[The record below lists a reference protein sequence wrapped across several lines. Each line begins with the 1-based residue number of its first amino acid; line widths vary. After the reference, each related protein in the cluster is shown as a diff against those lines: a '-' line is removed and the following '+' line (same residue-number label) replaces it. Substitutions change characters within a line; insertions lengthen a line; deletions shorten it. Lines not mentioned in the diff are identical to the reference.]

1 MSAYSEIFQQLS
13 GVDEVDWGEAS
24 TDMTGAQIYPIAQRI
39 DYSGIARAMIDSP
52 RVVTYKDEK
61 PRGIPDAWRDASFV
75 IDVELAGHGS
85 ATSGATAATA
95 LGQIAAW
102 AIGAINTPAAGTT
115 CSATGTAVALTSTAS
130 GTFAAGDMFRCGAAN
145 DARGN
150 GQWNNV
156 ASHVLTTLT
165 GKLAFDAAPQN
176 ADVIHSAETIYT
188 VSSAAQTTFASK
200 RFRMLTPNFQAV
212 LHGCWVKAW
221 SLSGLGPGEVPHL
234 MITVGVSWAE
244 PISTTF
250 PDSGSTAAWT
260 YNPAVVAAGSVVLQ
274 AHGTASPRSVVEA
287 RSVTIDVTMGMNLEV
302 GYDAVNGAQIYTGC
316 KRGPDTIKV
325 TAILAAGAPSATP
338 PYYDAWAAT
347 TPYQMMLGLNIGA
360 GTALGIYLRKLIWTA
375 KQPMQINHNG
385 LNAVQC
391 EWLAS
396 TDTAGST
403 EAAKAA
409 FAMGLG

>member
-1 MSAYSEIFQQLS
+1 MSAYSEIFQQLA
-13 GVDEVDWGEAS
+13 GVDEAAWGEAD
-24 TDMTGAQIYPIAQRI
+24 TDMTGAQIYPIAARI
-39 DYSGIARAMIDSP
+39 DFSGIARAMIDSP

-61 PRGIPDAWRDASFV
+61 PRGIPDAWRDAQFTM
-75 IDVELAGHGS
+75 ELELTGHGS
-85 ATSGATAATA
+85 ATTGATNATA
-95 LGQIAAW
+95 LGTIAAW
-102 AIGAINTPAAGTT
+102 AIGKLNTPAAGTT

-150 GQWNNV
+150 AQWNNV
-156 ASHVLTTLT
+156 ATHALTTLT

-188 VSSAAQTTFASK
+188 VSSAAETVIASK
-200 RFRMLTPNFQAV
+200 RFRALTPNFQAV
-212 LHGCWVKAW
+212 LHGCYPKAW

-234 MITVGVSWAE
+234 TITVGVSWAE

-260 YNPAVVAAGSVVLQ
+260 YNPAVVAAGSVFLQ
-274 AHGTASPRSVVEA
+274 AHGTTTRAVVEA
-287 RSVTIDVTMGMNLEV
+287 RSVAIDVSMGLSMEM
-302 GYDAVNGAQIYTGC
+302 GYDTQNGAAIYTGC

-325 TAILAAGAPSATP
+325 TAIVAAGAPSATP
-338 PYYDAWAAT
+338 AYYDAWAAT
-347 TPYQMMLGLNIGA
+347 TPYHMMLGLNIGA
-360 GTALGIYLRKLIWTA
+360 GTAVGIYLRRLIWTA

-396 TDTAGST
+396 TDTTGSN

-409 FAMGLG
+409 FALGLA